1 MAETYVRR
9 ISRVSLTE
17 AGRPT
22 EPVVSTGDHLPD
34 GVALGPDGDLYV
46 ACYEPSTVLRLV
58 GGRLEVVAHD
68 PTAHMLCHPTNI
80 AFRGRQ
86 AFVANLGAWHISTF
100 EV

>member
-9 ISRVSLTE
+9 IRRVSLTE
-17 AGRPT
+17 MGRPP
-22 EPVVSTGDHLPD
+22 EPVVNTGDHLPD
-34 GVALGPDGDLYV
+34 GVTFGPDGHLYI
-46 ACYEPSTVLRLV
+46 ACYEPSTILRIV
-58 GGRLEVVAHD
+58 GDTLEVVAHD
-68 PTAHMLCHPTNI
+68 PTAHVLCHPTNI